1 MEEYLE
7 NLIKLYKKEDYP
19 KFDKELNYFAN
30 QIFKKPKY
38 KEDSF
43 YFESAKNIFIGI
55 IYAMMSKKMYDEIK
69 ECNFKELIKPEKI
82 ENLLSGLGK
91 NNTATI
97 NAGWYLDKPEYIQKL
112 IQKEYENSIGKI
124 KKSSKNENIEKIKQI
139 KKIILSTIK
148 KLPKIKSNEKLQ
160 DQFVILNECQNML
173 MMLKNDE
180 NTKEVIEELNSYI
193 LDGISYIESVL
204 KEEEKHLPL

>member
-1 MEEYLE
+1 MKEYIE
-7 NLIKLYKKEDYP
+7 NLIELYKKEDYP
-19 KFDKELNYFAN
+19 KFDKELSYFAN

-55 IYAMMSKKMYDEIK
+55 IYAMMSKKMYDEIN

-91 NNTATI
+91 NNIATI

-112 IQKEYENSIGKI
+112 IQKEYENSIVKI
-124 KKSSKNENIEKIKQI
+124 KKSSKNDDIENIKQI

-148 KLPKIKSNEKLQ
+148 KLPKIRSNEKLQ

-193 LDGISYIESVL
+193 LDGISYIESAL